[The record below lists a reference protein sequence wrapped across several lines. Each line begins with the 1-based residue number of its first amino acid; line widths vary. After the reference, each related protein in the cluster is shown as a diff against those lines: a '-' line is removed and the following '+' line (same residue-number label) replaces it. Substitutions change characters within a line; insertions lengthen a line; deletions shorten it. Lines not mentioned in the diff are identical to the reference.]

1 MWGFHQPCYGLVVHL
16 ICIEFIL
23 GMEKNKGKP
32 AFFFKALF
40 KHVGNTTKSSGSKHI
55 YFSLIFHMKLV
66 IWGMLSINF
75 WKDDAVFFQQ
85 WLHVFFFSVTFEWTS
100 TIYR

>member
-32 AFFFKALF
+32 AFFLKLCSNMLGIQQNP
-40 KHVGNTTKSSGSKHI
+40 VVQNI
-55 YFSLIFHMKLV
+55 YIFH
-66 IWGMLSINF
+66 S
-75 WKDDAVFFQQ
+75 
-85 WLHVFFFSVTFEWTS
+85 FST
-100 TIYR
+100 

>member
-23 GMEKNKGKP
+23 GMEKNRGKP
-32 AFFFKALF
+32 AFFFKSFVQTCWEYNKIQWF
-40 KHVGNTTKSSGSKHI
+40 KT

-66 IWGMLSINF
+66 IWGILSINF